1 MNASGPVRTRAARVE
16 AHVAAR
22 VAPVAAALRCAL
34 VALTLA
40 AAGADAGAQSVELT
54 GRMGERALIVI
65 DGASPVVIGAG
76 ETRQG
81 VTLVSVGEDSAVVEF
96 NGQRQSL
103 RVGANP
109 VSVGGKG
116 GGGQRVVLHPGSGG
130 HYYTT
135 GKINGLTVGFVVD
148 TGASDVVISRA
159 LADQLGLNY
168 RSGGRE
174 TVVTANGTTQAF
186 GIGLDSVQVGDVAVY
201 NVKASVVPMGMPM
214 VLLGNSFLGH
224 FQMKQENDQ
233 MVLEK
238 RY

>member
-1 MNASGPVRTRAARVE
+1 MPGTERCARAPRLPRALG
-16 AHVAAR
+16 
-22 VAPVAAALRCAL
+22 AALLAMVL
-34 VALTLA
+34 TVAV
-40 AAGADAGAQSVELT
+40 ADAGAQSVELT
-54 GRMGERALIVI
+54 GLMGGRALVVI
-65 DGASPVVIGAG
+65 DGSAPVVLAAG

-81 VTLVSVGEDSAVVEF
+81 VTLVSVGEDSAVIEI

-109 VSVGGKG
+109 VSVAGKG
-116 GGGQRVVLHPGSGG
+116 SGASRVVLHAGSGG

-148 TGASDVVISRA
+148 TGASDVVIGRA

-168 RSGGRE
+168 RAGGRE
-174 TVVTANGTTQAF
+174 TVVTANGTTQAY
-186 GIGLDSVQVGDVAVY
+186 GIGLDSVQVGDVAIY
-201 NVKASVVPMGMPM
+201 NVRASVVPMGMPV
-214 VLLGNSFLGH
+214 VLLGNSFLSH